1 MVIPQW
7 ESSKSAS
14 SKPKNRKNHMP
25 KANITTAVNRQI
37 INSQNYAKM
46 RDKGFTNAEIEA
58 MWMMPRQAIAAFQAW
73 NTMGGKTWKKEEQDL
88 LPNVDVRQVCQNTL
102 WHGQGAVDP
111 VGRVF
116 PNVEIDALTI

>member
-1 MVIPQW
+1 
-7 ESSKSAS
+7 
-14 SKPKNRKNHMP
+14 MP
-25 KANITTAVNRQI
+25 KANITTPVNRQI
-37 INSQNYAKM
+37 INSDNYAKM

-73 NTMGGKTWKKEEQDL
+73 NTMGGKTWKKKEEQDLL

-102 WHGQGAVDP
+102 WHGQEAIDP

>member
-1 MVIPQW
+1 
-7 ESSKSAS
+7 
-14 SKPKNRKNHMP
+14 MP

-46 RDKGFTNAEIEA
+46 RDKGFNNAEIEA

-73 NTMGGKTWKKEEQDL
+73 NTMGGKTWKKEQQDL
-88 LPNVDVRQVCQNTL
+88 ILPNVDVRQVCQNTL